1 MARPRRIEDMNLMK
15 IVAMG
20 LLSAGMTACAV
31 GGESEAPVADS
42 LLEVQIPED
51 FTFATS
57 RGLTVRA
64 TGDASVIAET
74 LAEVRLAD
82 GELVHRGPLTSAI
95 ELAVPT
101 AAERLSITLRSARG
115 ERTLEVPVA
124 GPEAVIAVD

>member
-1 MARPRRIEDMNLMK
+1 
-15 IVAMG
+15 
-20 LLSAGMTACAV
+20 V
-31 GGESEAPVADS
+31 GSESEAPVADS
-42 LLEVQIPED
+42 LLEVEIPED

-64 TGDASVIAET
+64 TGDAAAIAET

-101 AAERLSITLRSARG
+101 AASQLSITLRSARG
-115 ERTLEVPVA
+115 ERTLTVPVS
-124 GPEAVIAVD
+124 GPEAVVEVE

>member
-1 MARPRRIEDMNLMK
+1 MMMNRRWIAAAL
-15 IVAMG
+15 VAFG
-20 LLSAGMTACAV
+20 AAACAV
-31 GGESEAPVADS
+31 GEQAEAPVADS
-42 LLEVQIPED
+42 LLEVEIPED

-64 TGDASVIAET
+64 TGDASVITET
-74 LAEVRLAD
+74 LAEIRLAD
-82 GELVHRGPLTSAI
+82 GELVHRGPLSSAV

-124 GPEAVIAVD
+124 GPEAVVTVE